1 MAIMVRR
8 RSKMNSIGLERLRVL
23 PALLLCLAA
32 CANTARL
39 QEQAGNHTQV
49 GTAYLGSVQYTL
61 ALKEFLAAE
70 KLTPDDP
77 KIHYLLGISYHGK
90 GLSDMAIVE
99 FQRALVLKP
108 DDSEV
113 HNYLGA
119 IYLEKG
125 RWDDAIAS
133 FNRALANILYDTPSV
148 SLYNLGRAY
157 YEKREYDL
165 AMKYYR
171 DAAEKDPDNILMTSR
186 GEAKLA
192 DLGLAKQANDDAA
205 SAQAGQAVG
214 PVMQGLAK
222 PINDLSRGCQVQ
234 DIVDAYGRTGD
245 ERQGRLFRED
255 KASRPRPAEASPP
268 GANMTGGSAGGD
280 FGQAQ

>member
-1 MAIMVRR
+1 MAIMGRH
-8 RSKMNSIGLERLRVL
+8 RSKMNSMALGRLF
-23 PALLLCLAA
+23 LLLLLSVSLAA

-39 QEQAGNHTQV
+39 QEQAGNHIRV
-49 GTAYLGSVQYTL
+49 GTAYLGSVQYTS

-77 KIHYLLGISYHGK
+77 KIHYLLGISYLGK

-133 FNRALANILYDTPSV
+133 FNRALANILYDTPSL
-148 SLYNLGRAY
+148 SLYNLGRTY

-165 AMKYYR
+165 ALKYYR
-171 DAAEKDPDNILMTSR
+171 DAAEKDPDNILMPWIEKNIGMCRLAKGDTE
-186 GEAKLA
+186 EALRHFQKSLTLA
-192 DLGLAKQANDDAA
+192 PSLAESHYWLGLCYQKLKRQADAA
-205 SAQAGQAVG
+205 AAFQSAIR
-214 PVMQGLAK
+214 LAPESEFGRK
-222 PINDLSRGCQVQ
+222 AKESLKNPI
-234 DIVDAYGRTGD
+234 
-245 ERQGRLFRED
+245 
-255 KASRPRPAEASPP
+255 P
-268 GANMTGGSAGGD
+268 
-280 FGQAQ
+280 

>member
-1 MAIMVRR
+1 MAIMGPH
-8 RSKMNSIGLERLRVL
+8 RSKTNSIGLGRLLVL

-32 CANTARL
+32 CANTARF
-39 QEQAGNHTQV
+39 QERAGNHIQV
-49 GTAYLGSVQYTL
+49 GTAYLSSVQYTL

-70 KLTPDDP
+70 KLTPNDP

-119 IYLEKG
+119 IYMEKG

-165 AMKYYR
+165 ALKYYR
-171 DAAEKDPDNILMTSR
+171 NAVEKDPDNILMPWIEKNIGMCWLAKGDTE
-186 GEAKLA
+186 EAVRHFQKSLTLA
-192 DLGLAKQANDDAA
+192 PSLAESHYWLGLCYQKLKRQADAA
-205 SAQAGQAVG
+205 AAFQSAIR
-214 PVMQGLAK
+214 LAPESEFGRK
-222 PINDLSRGCQVQ
+222 AKESIKNPI
-234 DIVDAYGRTGD
+234 
-245 ERQGRLFRED
+245 
-255 KASRPRPAEASPP
+255 P
-268 GANMTGGSAGGD
+268 
-280 FGQAQ
+280 